1 MRILNWN
8 QIYETIASTVKNV
21 LSKKELQ
28 VEDPEFDRWC
38 DKVVAVLE
46 KAKKDFLTAEI
57 WYNEFMRKYF
67 SLLMMLTAFVL
78 PSCFAEQKSGKEAGV
93 MNTFKS
99 VKMEEGLKMMAG
111 DSGFILLDVRTPEEY
126 SEGHIPGA
134 LQLTNETFTKE
145 EAEKLMP
152 DKAKRIYVY
161 CRSGRRSKQASQKL
175 VDFGYADVVEFGG
188 ILSYSGP
195 VEK

>member
-1 MRILNWN
+1 MTDGATRLLLFLKR
-8 QIYETIASTVKNV
+8 Q
-21 LSKKELQ
+21 
-28 VEDPEFDRWC
+28 
-38 DKVVAVLE
+38 
-46 KAKKDFLTAEI
+46 KKDFLTAEI